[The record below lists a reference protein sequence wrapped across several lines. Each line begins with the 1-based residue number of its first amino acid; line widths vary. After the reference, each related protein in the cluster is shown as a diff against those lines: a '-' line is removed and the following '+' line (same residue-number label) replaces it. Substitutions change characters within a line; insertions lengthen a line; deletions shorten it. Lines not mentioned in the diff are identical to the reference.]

1 MCTRSERNAST
12 TKPAKFVVVLVKT
25 KGVDAVLPA
34 E

>member
-1 MCTRSERNAST
+1 VHIVGRNAST
-12 TKPAKFVVVLVKT
+12 TKSAKFVVVLVNK